1 MKIIVNG
8 AGGAMGKVLCQIIA
22 DSGKHEAVALCSME
36 FTTDKE
42 NIRLIYQTY
51 HCVSSGV
58 CASEIKAV
66 MVIVPESTF
75 RQTASEHRKIHFHV
89 IFF

>member
-42 NIRLIYQTY
+42 NKSYQNIREY
-51 HCVSSGV
+51 
-58 CASEIKAV
+58 E
-66 MVIVPESTF
+66 
-75 RQTASEHRKIHFHV
+75 
-89 IFF
+89 